1 MHTLVPTHSHAQ
13 AHTYTYIYSV
23 HCDYMYLY
31 TYLSIYTFVYIN
43 LQCTVLTLVVLNYT
57 FHKPSKTA
65 AIFLFKESVEKVVQ
79 GCMVV
84 CHSSSIHQ
92 LLLPK
97 CCIDLFYF
105 ILLFQE

>member
-1 MHTLVPTHSHAQ
+1 
-13 AHTYTYIYSV
+13 
-23 HCDYMYLY
+23 MYLY

-43 LQCTVLTLVVLNYT
+43 LQCTVLTSVVLNYT
-57 FHKPSKTA
+57 FHKPSEIA